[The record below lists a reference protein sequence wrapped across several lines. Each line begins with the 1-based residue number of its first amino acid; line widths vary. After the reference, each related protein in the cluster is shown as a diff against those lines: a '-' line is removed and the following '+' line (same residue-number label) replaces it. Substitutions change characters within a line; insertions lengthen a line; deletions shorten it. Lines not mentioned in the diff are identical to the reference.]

1 MRKLLTAT
9 ILLLVVVLA
18 APMWAQTT
26 SDVYQVHPFFDGAP
40 AIVQIVNP
48 GVQGT
53 PISSDHGTVCADI
66 YVFDLNQEMLE
77 CCACPITANGTLSL
91 LRASLLGNT
100 LTAANPTT
108 GVFKVVAAQASAGTC
123 NPENP
128 IPIPDLRAWGFGPTY
143 DQFAAAPLSAAEQGF
158 LGQACAFVRY
168 LGSGRGR
175 CTCTD
180 VGGAGGV

>member
-1 MRKLLTAT
+1 MSKLLTVT
-9 ILLLVVVLA
+9 ILLLVVLA

-26 SDVYQVHPFFDGAP
+26 DDVYQVHPFFAASP

-53 PISSDHGTVCADI
+53 PISSNHGTVCADI

-91 LRASLLGNT
+91 LATGAPGAALRANT
-100 LTAANPTT
+100 LTAATPVA
-108 GVFKVVAAQASAGTC
+108 GMFKIVSAQAVSGTC

-128 IPIPDLRAWGFGPTY
+128 IPTPDLRAWGF
-143 DQFAAAPLSAAEQGF
+143 
-158 LGQACAFVRY
+158 
-168 LGSGRGR
+168 
-175 CTCTD
+175 
-180 VGGAGGV
+180 